1 MPSTIPSRSP
11 RRSAVPL
18 LGGLVAGM
26 LAGLLVAPVPAAGAP
41 AGTSVPGAA
50 TTSVPAPVTSELTGL
65 ALGAGR
71 LPNCAAVVA
80 AMPARA
86 RLAQRLMVGV
96 QGDDP
101 AGTAATVRDTQ
112 VGGIFIGGNATALLQ
127 NQALRGVQAM
137 ARIPLVVAV
146 DDEGGRVQ
154 RIDALDGNLPSARTM
169 ARTMTPPQ
177 VRDVARARAKKLLAR
192 GITMNMA
199 PDVDVSEQHAD
210 DVIGDRSFSADP
222 DVVIQYATAYAQ
234 GQREAGIVTVLKHF
248 PGHGHAGGD
257 SHRGRVTTPPL
268 AQLKAVDL
276 KPYAALLGPA
286 GPLADTSRTAVMVGH
301 LDVPGLTTEGPLAGP
316 SISTEG
322 PLASPSISTE
332 GPLAGSGISTDLP
345 SSLTPAV
352 YRLLRGEYGFDGMV
366 VTDDLGGMRAITGTF
381 ALPQAVEKALSAGAE
396 MALWSTGGRVTP
408 VLDGLEQA
416 LASGRLDGALNAT
429 AVERILAAKGACS
442 R

>member
-1 MPSTIPSRSP
+1 MPPKRPSRTP
-11 RRSAVPL
+11 RRSALPL

-41 AGTSVPGAA
+41 VPVAA
-50 TTSVPAPVTSELTGL
+50 ATSVPAPVTPVLTGL
-65 ALGAGR
+65 ALGPDR
-71 LPNCAAVVA
+71 LPDCAAVVG
-80 AMPARA
+80 AMPIRA

-101 AGTAATVRDTQ
+101 AGTAVTVRDTQ

-127 NQALRGVQAM
+127 KQALRGVQAM

-169 ARTMTPPQ
+169 ARTMTPLQ

-199 PDVDVSEQHAD
+199 PDVDVSDQPAD
-210 DVIGDRSFSADP
+210 AVIGDRSFSGDP
-222 DVVIQYATAYAQ
+222 DVVTRYATAYAQ

-248 PGHGHAGGD
+248 PGHGRASGD

-286 GPLADTSRTAVMVGH
+286 GPLTVTGRTAVMVGH
-301 LDVPGLTTEGPLAGP
+301 LDVPGLTTEF
-316 SISTEG
+316 
-322 PLASPSISTE
+322 
-332 GPLAGSGISTDLP
+332 P

-352 YRLLRGEYGFDGMV
+352 YQLLRGEYGFDGMV

-381 ALPQAVEKALSAGAE
+381 ALPQAVETALSAGAD
-396 MALWSTGGRVTP
+396 MALWSTGGSVAP
-408 VLDGLEQA
+408 VLADLEQA
-416 LASGRLDGALNAT
+416 LAAGRLDGASNAR